1 MKEQAN
7 TAPSTYVG
15 SSGNFVHRETNT
27 WPKSGITVQE
37 ALKLILARGL
47 A

>member
-7 TAPSTYVG
+7 AAPSTYV
-15 SSGNFVHRETNT
+15 GNFVHRETNT